1 MGKSQF
7 STLRL
12 FQRRVL
18 IGVNISFNSWVGS
31 WGNSCWHEAAP
42 WGPFSQA
49 NCTPCG
55 TGIYPRSI
63 QITISRYHLDP
74 SKKENSKRIIQ
85 HSCTWNVKKHNILIL
100 YLYNIIPHNVDAAWA
115 LAWPKENTWAQNIK
129 WGLCGQPQTP
139 NPQTA
144 AAGSWSLSVFPDTHA
159 APVDWGA
166 LVGTHLAWKGFPSF
180 PQLIRCALRRS

>member
-12 FQRRVL
+12 FKRHVL
-18 IGVNISFNSWVGS
+18 TGVNISFNSWVGF

-49 NCTPCG
+49 NCTPCR

-63 QITISRYHLDP
+63 QITISSYHLDP
-74 SKKENSKRIIQ
+74 SKKENSKRIMQ
-85 HSCTWNVKKHNILIL
+85 HSCTWNVKKHNIIYIYTEYPTTLTHLVATDSASIGIS
-100 YLYNIIPHNVDAAWA
+100 YSSMAWA
-115 LAWPKENTWAQNIK
+115 LPWPKENTWEQNIK

-144 AAGSWSLSVFPDTHA
+144 SAGSWSLSVFPDTHA
-159 APVDWGA
+159 GPVDWGA
-166 LVGTHLAWKGFPSF
+166 LVGKHLV
-180 PQLIRCALRRS
+180 

>member
-12 FQRRVL
+12 FKRHVL
-18 IGVNISFNSWVGS
+18 TGVNISFNSWVGF

-49 NCTPCG
+49 NCTPCR

-63 QITISRYHLDP
+63 KITISSYHLDP
-74 SKKENSKRIIQ
+74 SKKENSKRIMQ
-85 HSCTWNVKKHNILIL
+85 HSCTWNVKKHNII
-100 YLYNIIPHNVDAAWA
+100 YIYWIPRNVDAFSCNGFRQHWD
-115 LAWPKENTWAQNIK
+115 LLQQHGMGV
-129 WGLCGQPQTP
+129 GLCGQPQTP

-144 AAGSWSLSVFPDTHA
+144 SAGSWSLSVFPDTHA
-159 APVDWGA
+159 GPVDWGA
-166 LVGTHLAWKGFPSF
+166 LVGKHLV
-180 PQLIRCALRRS
+180 